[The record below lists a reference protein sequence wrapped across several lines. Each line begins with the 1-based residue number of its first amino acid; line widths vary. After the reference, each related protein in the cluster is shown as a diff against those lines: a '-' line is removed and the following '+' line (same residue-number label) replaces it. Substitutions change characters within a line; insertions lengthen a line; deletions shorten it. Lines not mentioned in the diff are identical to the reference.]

1 MIKWNA
7 SAFAA
12 LQEPAAYPTRTRE
25 AADNVSHYL
34 YAWEENKQA
43 KTKARAAARRAK
55 ARIGVKVFSWE
66 MGA

>member
-12 LQEPAAYPTRTRE
+12 LQEPAAYPKRTRE

-34 YAWEENKQA
+34 YAAEEANQA
-43 KTKARAAARRAK
+43 KAAKTAATRRAK

-66 MGA
+66 MGQ

>member
-12 LQEPAAYPTRTRE
+12 LQEPAAYPTRARE

-34 YAWEENKQA
+34 YAADEAKQA
-43 KTKARAAARRAK
+43 KAAKRAAARRAK

-66 MGA
+66 AGA